1 MKDKLIKLIDKLETR
16 QLANIFKAHME
27 ENNIRKFDDR
37 KKENSNTYFVY
48 GKDEGWDR
56 VYCIYYN
63 DKDINDI
70 EIVFRKRAGLY
81 LIIKRGAR
89 VIFDH
94 SFNGTSFNTYYD
106 EILFNKLYEEYKD
119 FFEELFKVI

>member
-16 QLANIFKAHME
+16 QLANIFKAYME
-27 ENNIRKFDDR
+27 ENNIRKFDNR
-37 KKENSNTYFVY
+37 KKENSNTYFVH
-48 GKDEGWDR
+48 GKDEAWDR

-94 SFNGTSFNTYYD
+94 SFNGTRFNTYYD

-119 FFEELFKVI
+119 FFEELFKLI